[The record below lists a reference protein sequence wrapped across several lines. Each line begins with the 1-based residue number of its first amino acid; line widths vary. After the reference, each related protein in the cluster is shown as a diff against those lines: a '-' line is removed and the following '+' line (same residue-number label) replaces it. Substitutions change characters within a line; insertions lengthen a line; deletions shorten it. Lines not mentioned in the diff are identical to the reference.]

1 MAAPLFFASDD
12 PLRDDNDDDDSRSDP
27 LAGGG
32 SGSGSGSDPL
42 AAGGAHGTAHGSLF
56 AADESSSDN
65 EDNPFSSKEDQTE
78 QLSASGGATSTAT
91 AAAPNESAFASL
103 ALNDNPPMPVNDMQ
117 PPPAYETMQ
126 HASSSSSAAAAAA
139 AAAAVAAA
147 PTAAPTPETV
157 DGEFVVTVSDPA
169 MQGDG
174 VGAYVTYR
182 VTTQTDLPQYASTH
196 STVIRRYRD
205 FEWLA
210 NRLSRTNMGII
221 IPPLPKKSHVQ
232 HVGSKVA
239 AATGSSSQ
247 NTPVHERTFIEQ
259 RRAALQ
265 KFLTRVVSHP
275 VLAYSRDLQLF
286 LEATEEDWKAAVA
299 RTPSTP
305 TPGAASTG
313 GGGLQGTLRSLET
326 FFNGVETAATAVMK
340 DVARGGSPASNVDS
354 QDENDDPEY
363 VRLRQYVMQLDHAL
377 AEAERQ
383 MGRMLRRQ
391 SRQAD
396 QLAELAASFRAL
408 CGMEGGPDYQV
419 DEVTADAQAEA
430 APVAARCLLLASRR
444 CLELSQDTRTQTSQ
458 LADAVQPTMSEW
470 LRAVASLKSV
480 MEDRSALVRRM
491 KGTDALIAR
500 LRVSV
505 SKLQATPG
513 KEGRAAEEDFR
524 LQEAIT
530 LSGQL
535 RGDHEALA
543 ARMAEE
549 VARFQKSR
557 TEELAMTMRSLAA
570 GEARLSSDTARAWR
584 QIEQGI
590 AGVAAAG

>member
-1 MAAPLFFASDD
+1 MSMAAQPLFAADD
-12 PLRDDNDDDDSRSDP
+12 PLRDDNDDD
-27 LAGGG
+27 
-32 SGSGSGSDPL
+32 SGSDPL
-42 AAGGAHGTAHGSLF
+42 ANSGSGLGSDPLAAHGTAHGSLF
-56 AADESSSDN
+56 ADGESSSDN

-78 QLSASGGATSTAT
+78 QPSASGGATST
-91 AAAPNESAFASL
+91 AAPNESAFASL

-139 AAAAVAAA
+139 AAAA

-221 IPPLPKKSHVQ
+221 IPPLPRKSHVQ

-419 DEVTADAQAEA
+419 DEVTADAQAEV

-530 LSGQL
+530 LSAQL

-570 GEARLSSDTARAWR
+570 GEARLASDTARAWR